1 MAKNVT
7 ATKNNKKIRT
17 TLNVNTV
24 TVKTKTVKTPKTVL
38 KQIESMYTEGMG
50 PRRIGKILNM
60 PRHHVMRMIE
70 QLGLFIYAEGSYR

>member
-1 MAKNVT
+1 MAKT
-7 ATKNNKKIRT
+7 MTNKKT
-17 TLNVNTV
+17 TLNVNKI
-24 TVKTKTVKTPKTVL
+24 TVKNKAVKTPKTIL
-38 KQIESMYTEGMG
+38 KQVENMYTEGMG

>member
-1 MAKNVT
+1 MAKT
-7 ATKNNKKIRT
+7 MTNKKT
-17 TLNVNTV
+17 TLNVNKI
-24 TVKTKTVKTPKTVL
+24 TVKNKAAKTPKTIL
-38 KQIESMYTEGMG
+38 KQVENMYSEGMG

>member
-1 MAKNVT
+1 MAKTAT
-7 ATKNNKKIRT
+7 ATKNNKKTRN
-17 TLNVNTV
+17 TLNVNTT
-24 TVKTKTVKTPKTVL
+24 TVKNKTAKTTKTVL
-38 KQIESMYTEGMG
+38 KQVETMYTEGMG